1 MAMAL
6 PPPGPPGGDGDD
18 SGQDQR
24 SPERDLGDP
33 VQKEEEEEQEKV
45 TPWCGGQ
52 KGKAGAQN
60 KRAQKER
67 A

>member
-1 MAMAL
+1 MAL

-45 TPWCGGQ
+45 TP
-52 KGKAGAQN
+52 
-60 KRAQKER
+60 
-67 A
+67 